1 MIEKVDRGTE
11 ISSNL
16 KVHFVLF
23 VKLLKWLAHLET
35 DSPLFIL
42 YMYI

>member
-1 MIEKVDRGTE
+1 MIKKVGRGRD
-11 ISSNL
+11 ILSNL

-35 DSPLFIL
+35 DNPLFIL
-42 YMYI
+42 YI